1 MSLQIRG
8 VNEEAELREF
18 ARVHATA
25 FGHRFEQEK
34 LEKLVLPWLPVV
46 NCVAAFDD
54 GSMVGVS
61 IDLPLTMTLPGGA
74 MLPIRGITWVGVLP
88 TYRRRGVLRAL
99 MDHQHAEF
107 EHDGVAVSALYAADT
122 RIYGRFGYGPATV
135 VASEAEVDVR
145 FGAFAQPFQDPGQVV
160 MIEDR
165 SPVAIVRE
173 VLDRA
178 RPRIPGEVDRMQQD
192 LADMFTA
199 ADEKQFRV
207 AHRDAEGGWD
217 GFVTY
222 TFEMNWQHEAIAQNR
237 VVVGTMLTA
246 GPDAHAALWRYLLD
260 LDLVRTVRVRNRPLD
275 DPIRWLLAE
284 WRHYRVNHVSDG
296 VWLRL
301 LDLPAALAARGYL
314 HDGELVLDV
323 DGSRWLLEVRD
334 GHGSCAPTR
343 RDAEIELD
351 TATLASTYLG
361 GYRLTALREGRRLRE
376 LAPGAC
382 VRADSM
388 FRAEREPWC
397 SHDF

>member
-1 MSLQIRG
+1 MR
-8 VNEEAELREF
+8 
-18 ARVHATA
+18 
-25 FGHRFEQEK
+25 
-34 LEKLVLPWLPVV
+34 PWLPVV

-54 GSMVGVS
+54 GAMVGVS

-178 RPRIPGEVDRMQQD
+178 RPHIPGEVDRMQRD

-207 AHRDAEGGWD
+207 AHRDPDGGWD

-222 TFEMNWQHEAIAQNR
+222 
-237 VVVGTMLTA
+237 
-246 GPDAHAALWRYLLD
+246 
-260 LDLVRTVRVRNRPLD
+260 
-275 DPIRWLLAE
+275 
-284 WRHYRVNHVSDG
+284 S
-296 VWLRL
+296 
-301 LDLPAALAARGYL
+301 
-314 HDGELVLDV
+314 
-323 DGSRWLLEVRD
+323 SR
-334 GHGSCAPTR
+334 
-343 RDAEIELD
+343 
-351 TATLASTYLG
+351 
-361 GYRLTALREGRRLRE
+361 
-376 LAPGAC
+376 
-382 VRADSM
+382 
-388 FRAEREPWC
+388 
-397 SHDF
+397 